1 LALGQQFKNTAA
13 GKALALAQ
21 IATDTAVSFMSGL
34 RIAQKGA
41 EGTGP
46 LAPYTMPVFYASQVA
61 AILGAANKAKSLL
74 GGGGSTSAPSGGGG
88 GGSMSSQPPRIDT
101 FQSNRNPMS
110 ANQRVYVLEK
120 DITDSQGR
128 VARIRHNA
136 TLI

>member
-1 LALGQQFKNTAA
+1 VVAIGRTEFGGKGVSNT
-13 GKALALAQ
+13 
-21 IATDTAVSFMSGL
+21 
-34 RIAQKGA
+34 
-41 EGTGP
+41 
-46 LAPYTMPVFYASQVA
+46 
-61 AILGAANKAKSLL
+61 
-74 GGGGSTSAPSGGGG
+74 GGGG
-88 GGSMSSQPPRIDT
+88 GGIGGGNFSSQPPRIDT